1 MEEAIKR
8 LGHCCQRVQIVRSKK
23 REDDV
28 PDVFWKRGEEGTEE
42 EGVVLEEFGSPV
54 LHCCCRLVGLWS
66 LGSVDV
72 FGLLSFHFS
81 GSVQCE

>member
-8 LGHCCQRVQIVRSKK
+8 LGHCCQRVQVVRLKK
-23 REDDV
+23 RENDV
-28 PDVFWKRGEEGTEE
+28 PGVFWKRGEEGIEE

-54 LHCCCRLVGLWS
+54 LHCCCRLVV
-66 LGSVDV
+66 LGRWC
-72 FGLLSFHFS
+72 LHFRFFVS